1 MKSELGKMEGNEV
14 LNGTQDTYLIEQDVP
29 DLVEFLVSGSQ
40 HAFKQEKR
48 RMHCLEA
55 QHTYTS
61 GLTTSDDL
69 YHKNAF
75 LFC

>member
-14 LNGTQDTYLIEQDVP
+14 LSGTQDTYLIEQDVP
-29 DLVEFLVSGSQ
+29 DLVEFLVSCSQ

-55 QHTYTS
+55 QPNLHLNPAYIYIRS
-61 GLTTSDDL
+61 N
-69 YHKNAF
+69 HIR
-75 LFC
+75 